1 MNADLIER
9 ARERWCMQKAPSGDW
24 IETVCPPAVV
34 AALLELLPAV
44 QAWAETYR
52 VSEPD
57 EEPDYDFGG
66 CGASIDLHQ
75 KAIDAEAA
83 IAEALICGIEA
94 SKVAQIREYIATL
107 ETHNDR
113 LRELA
118 WQCCSALNFVWGVWN
133 SGGRLRDAVYR
144 VDEVLG
150 RFRIPHP
157 DYLLDPRDSKPA
169 GGGE

>member
-9 ARERWCMQKAPSGDW
+9 ARERWCEWMHTGAVHERW
-24 IETVCPPAVV
+24 ICPPAVV

-57 EEPDYDFGG
+57 EEPDYDFGC
-66 CGASIDLHQ
+66 CGASNDLHQ
-75 KAIDAEAA
+75 KAIEAEAA

-107 ETHNDR
+107 ETHNEQKPGAGSMR
-113 LRELA
+113 
-118 WQCCSALNFVWGVWN
+118 
-133 SGGRLRDAVYR
+133 SGKSPARR
-144 VDEVLG
+144 
-150 RFRIPHP
+150 PP
-157 DYLLDPRDSKPA
+157 PRSI
-169 GGGE
+169 G

>member
-1 MNADLIER
+1 MRPRHRCRGNR
-9 ARERWCMQKAPSGDW
+9 C
-24 IETVCPPAVV
+24 
-34 AALLELLPAV
+34 
-44 QAWAETYR
+44 
-52 VSEPD
+52 
-57 EEPDYDFGG
+57 

-83 IAEALICGIEA
+83 IALAEMELTKSRGAIEA
-94 SKVAQIREYIATL
+94 GKVTQIREYIATL

-118 WQCCSALNFVWGVWN
+118 WQCCSALNFVWGAWN
-133 SGGRLRDAVYR
+133 SGGRLSDAVYR

-157 DYLLDPRDSKPA
+157 DYLLDPRDRKPA